1 MKLIFSPLSPFVRK
15 VRVLLHETGQLAD
28 VEVVDV
34 ATTPLDTNPE
44 AAAANPLGKIPAL
57 VRADGPTLYDSRV
70 ITRYLDHRAGAKM
83 YPEARLWDVL
93 TLEATAEGI
102 MEAALSMT
110 YETRFRPEKM
120 QYAPWVEGQWQ
131 KAARALAAVNAR
143 WMSHLAG
150 PLDMSH
156 IAMGCAL
163 GYLDFRHDARGWRS
177 GNEALADWYAGFA
190 ERESMI
196 KTAPE

>member
-1 MKLIFSPLSPFVRK
+1 
-15 VRVLLHETGQLAD
+15 
-28 VEVVDV
+28 
-34 ATTPLDTNPE
+34 
-44 AAAANPLGKIPAL
+44 

-70 ITRYLDHRAGAKM
+70 ITRYLDDRAGGNM
-83 YPEARLWDVL
+83 YPQARLWDVL

-110 YETRFRPEKM
+110 YEGRFRPEEM

-131 KAARALAAVNAR
+131 KASRALAAVNAR

-156 IAMGCAL
+156 VAMGCAL
-163 GYLDFRHDARGWRS
+163 GYLDFRHDVRGWRV
-177 GNEALADWYAGFA
+177 GNEALADWYGDFA
-190 ERESMI
+190 KRDSMI
-196 KTAPE
+196 ATAPE